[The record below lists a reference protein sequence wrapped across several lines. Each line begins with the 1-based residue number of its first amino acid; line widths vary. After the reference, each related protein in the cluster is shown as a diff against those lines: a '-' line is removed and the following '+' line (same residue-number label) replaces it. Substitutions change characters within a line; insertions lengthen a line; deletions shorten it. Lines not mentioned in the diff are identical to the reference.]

1 LFETG
6 INTIVIDGEAKADG
20 ATEMRRQETLLR
32 TRALQNAIFN
42 SANFSSIATD
52 AKGVI
57 QIFNVGAERMLGY
70 TAAEVVDKIT
80 LADISDPKELIS
92 RAKALSIELS
102 TPITPGFEALVFKAS
117 RGIEDIYELTF
128 IRKDDNRFPTVV
140 SVTAL
145 RDAQDIIIGFLL
157 IGTDNTLRKQAE
169 AEQKKLDQRLRDQQF
184 YTRSLIE
191 SNIDALITTDPS
203 GMISDVNKQMEA
215 LTGCTRDELIGAPF
229 KNYFTDPERAEA
241 GIKRVLAE
249 NRVTNYEL
257 TAHARDGKETVV
269 SYNATT
275 FHDRDRKLQGV
286 FAAARDITERKLL
299 DQALNETNIKLE
311 SAKSIAEKANLAK
324 SDFLSSMSH
333 ELRSPLN
340 AILGFAQLIE
350 SGSPPLTPRQKSN
363 IDQILLAGWYLLDLI
378 NEILDLALIE
388 SGKLLLSLEPMSL
401 NEVMSDCQAM
411 IEPQAQKSG
420 IHLTFPQFDSPYF
433 VKADRTRVK
442 QILINLLSNSIK
454 YNRADGTVVVNYS
467 ANTADR
473 IRISITDTGEGL
485 SVENLAQL
493 FQPFNRLGREAGT
506 EEGTGIGLVVSKRL
520 VELMGGAIGAESTVG
535 KGSVFWIEL
544 ILTDAPQI
552 TLDDDQSLAIVPAN
566 ISAEMPLRTLL
577 YVEDNPANL
586 LLVESLLERRPDIHL
601 LSAQD
606 GLRGI
611 EVARASLPDVILM
624 DINLP
629 GISGI
634 HALEILRKDL
644 TTAHIPVIALS
655 ANAMPRDIVRGLEVG
670 FFRYLTKPIK
680 LNEFL
685 DTLDAALQFS
695 ETQSA
700 GTNMGKK
707 YDS

>member
-1 LFETG
+1 MFKTE
-6 INTIVIDGEAKADG
+6 INIIALDGEAKADG

-128 IRKDDNRFPTVV
+128 IRKDDNRFPAVV

-145 RDAQDIIIGFLL
+145 RDAQDEIIGFLL

-241 GIKRVLAE
+241 GIKRVLTE

-388 SGKLLLSLEPMSL
+388 SGKLMLSLEPMSL

-420 IHLTFPQFDSPYF
+420 ISLTFPQFDRTYF

-454 YNRADGTVVVNYS
+454 YNRAGGTVVVNYS
-467 ANTADR
+467 ANTAER

-485 SVENLAQL
+485 SVENLSQL

-544 ILTDAPQI
+544 NRTNAPQMA
-552 TLDDDQSLAIVPAN
+552 LDDDKSKMAIGPAT
-566 ISAEMPLRTLL
+566 ISADTPLRTLL

-586 LLVESLLERRPDIHL
+586 LLVENLLERRADIHL

-611 EVARASLPDVILM
+611 EIARASLPDVILM

-634 HALEILRKDL
+634 HALNILRKDP

-655 ANAMPRDIVRGLEVG
+655 ANAMPRDIVKGLEVG

-680 LNEFL
+680 LNGFL

-700 GTNMGKK
+700 GTNTEKI
-707 YDS
+707 